1 MESPLFTIVLAGIP
15 HSKGRPRFRIVKPR
29 GGAQF
34 VSAYTDAATRA
45 YETRLAAAGKDAMS
59 TEKPLDEALWVDVTA
74 FMAIPASWSRKAR
87 AAAVN
92 FETMPV
98 TRPDADNYAKAA
110 LDSLNGIVWTDDS
123 RIVRLI
129 VQKFYSEQPRL
140 VVKVWKWADM

>member
-15 HSKGRPRFRIVKPR
+15 HGKGRPRFRIVKPR

-87 AAAVN
+87 AAAIN
-92 FETMPV
+92 FEVMPV
-98 TRPDADNYAKAA
+98 TRPDADNYAKCIDA
-110 LDSLNGIVWTDDS
+110 LNGIVWRDDS
-123 RIVRLI
+123 LIVRLI
-129 VQKFYSEQPRL
+129 VQKLYSERPRL
-140 VVKVWKWADM
+140 VVKVWKWVDM